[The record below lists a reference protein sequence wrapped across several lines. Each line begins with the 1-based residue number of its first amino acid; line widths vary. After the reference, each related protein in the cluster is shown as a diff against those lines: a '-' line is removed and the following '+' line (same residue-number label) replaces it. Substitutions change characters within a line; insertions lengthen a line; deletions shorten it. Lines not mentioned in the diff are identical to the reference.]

1 MFQVLAKAGIVAAQS
16 SEEGRSSVG
25 VRKAGLFN
33 RLEIGNLEFRGL
45 AEKYRELDQK
55 ITEYDRIY
63 YLTSEQERKRKEL
76 QERQLSLK
84 DQMSRIMRQ
93 HAEAHGRNGSVVSAF
108 AS

>member
-1 MFQVLAKAGIVAAQS
+1 M
-16 SEEGRSSVG
+16 G

-55 ITEYDRIY
+55 ITEYDRVY

-76 QERQLSLK
+76 QVLQLSLK
-84 DQMSRIMRQ
+84 DQMSRMMRER
-93 HAEAHGRNGSVVSAF
+93 AEAHGRNRKLASAF
-108 AS
+108 A